1 MKTKII
7 FISLILAFTFGT
19 SVLNAQQ
26 TPKKG
31 STTKKTTKPA
41 VKKKAGAKNSGSVYI
56 WDGSYFYHKTA
67 NCPDLKKSNKSNRK
81 VLTLPLQQAKGQFSA
96 KPCKKC
102 Y

>member
-1 MKTKII
+1 MKTRMI
-7 FISLILAFTFGT
+7 FASLTLAFTLGT

-31 STTKKTTKPA
+31 TTTKKSTKPA
-41 VKKKAGAKNSGSVYI
+41 VKKKAAAANSGNVYI

-67 NCPDLKKSNKSNRK
+67 SCPELKKSNKSNRK
-81 VLTLPLQQAKGQFSA
+81 VFTVPLTQAKGQFSA

>member
-1 MKTKII
+1 MKTRII
-7 FISLILAFTFGT
+7 FASLFLAFTFGT

-31 STTKKTTKPA
+31 TTKKTTKPT
-41 VKKKAGAKNSGSVYI
+41 VKKKVPAKNSAGVYI

-67 NCPDLKKSNKSNRK
+67 NCPELKKSNKSNRK
-81 VLTLPLQQAKGQFSA
+81 VFAVPLTQAKGQFSA
-96 KPCKKC
+96 KACKKC